1 MNSNGYKE
9 LIAIFLFTSFS
20 LKKSTFAI

>member
-9 LIAIFLFTSFS
+9 LITIFLFTSFS